1 VLRRISF
8 TVGFVTLSWLLAM
21 LVPATASAQH
31 GPGRHAPGSG
41 PTYDPTSEA
50 TFTGTVVDVNSGR
63 SLFSR
68 LLGIHTLGL
77 GHKRVQEKQL
87 VLKTDTDSVRIYL
100 APTAFLTER
109 KLEIRKGDTL
119 AVTGSRVTVG
129 DSRIVLAREIR
140 KADNTWTLRDAAGE
154 PLWSAA
160 QSEPRGFWTK
170 TKVLL
175 AIVAVKVALLA
186 TVLRH

>member
-1 VLRRISF
+1 
-8 TVGFVTLSWLLAM
+8 M

-31 GPGRHAPGSG
+31 GPRRHAPGSG
-41 PTYDPTSEA
+41 PTYDPASEA
-50 TFTGTVVDVNSGR
+50 TFPGTVADMNSGR

-68 LLGIHTLGL
+68 LRGIHTLGL
-77 GHKRVQEKQL
+77 GHKRVQEKL

-100 APTAFLTER
+100 GPTAFLTER

-129 DSRIVLAREIR
+129 DSQIVLAREVR
-140 KADNTWTLRDAAGE
+140 KVDNTWTLRDASGE
-154 PLWSAA
+154 PLWSSA

-175 AIVAVKVALLA
+175 A